1 MAYDFVRKVI
11 RMFDSSKKEYKDEV
25 LRQSTKNNICTE
37 VFKKMKMSNHKMKG
51 NSLKVNSFYELVQF
65 AHLCWHLK

>member
-11 RMFDSSKKEYKDEV
+11 RMFDSSTKEYKDEV
-25 LRQSTKNNICTE
+25 LRQSTKDCTE
-37 VFKKMKMSNHKMKG
+37 VFKKMSNHKVKG

-65 AHLCWHLK
+65 AHLCWYLK